1 MQSNRK
7 SAFNDRDKD
16 IVAQLNLSSSG
27 KDRALAYYQA
37 GEIYQGREKYE
48 EAIANY
54 QESRKLYEQLG
65 REQDVVKLV

>member
-1 MQSNRK
+1 
-7 SAFNDRDKD
+7 
-16 IVAQLNLSSSG
+16 
-27 KDRALAYYQA
+27 LAYYQA

-54 QESRKLYEQLG
+54 QESRKLYKQLG